1 MGSGSRKLDKTLVL
15 VGLMGCGKSSVGR
28 RLAQRLGVD
37 FVDTDDEISLAAG
50 MSIPEIFE
58 KFGEQGFRDGEVKV
72 ISRLLADK
80 PRVMATGGGA
90 FMSPLVRA
98 EIERTATSI
107 WLRADLDTLW
117 GRVKGKPGRPLLDT
131 ADPKKV
137 LANLMAERYPV
148 YGMAD
153 ITVMSRADSI
163 HEVVVDG
170 ILSGLDELASRKSE
184 EK

>member
-1 MGSGSRKLDKTLVL
+1 MGRALRKLDKTLVL

-37 FVDTDDEISLAAG
+37 FVDTDDEIVLAAG

-58 KFGEQGFRDGEVKV
+58 KFGEAGFRDGEVKV

-90 FMSPLVRA
+90 FMSPMVRS
-98 EIERTATSI
+98 EVERTATSI
-107 WLRADLDTLW
+107 WLRASLDTLW
-117 GRVKGKPGRPLLDT
+117 GRVKGKPGRPLLE
-131 ADPKKV
+131 AENPKQV
-137 LANLMAERYPV
+137 LAKLMVERYPV

-153 ITVMSRADSI
+153 ITVESHADSS
-163 HEVVVDG
+163 HEVVVG
-170 ILSGLDELASRKSE
+170 NILRGLDDFSSRESE